1 MLESLTLKPESFGL
15 DISDLS
21 LKIIKLKKGRK
32 FFTLSSFGKEEIE
45 PGLIKGGEIKDEKK
59 LAEIIKEAIK
69 KVRGEKLKT
78 NYVVASLPEEKAF
91 LQVIQMPRL
100 PEEDLKSA
108 VIYEAENYIPTPLEE
123 VYLDYQIVPPI
134 YDHLDHLDILIAA
147 LPKKTVDPYLSALK
161 LAGFVPKV
169 LEIESMAIARAL
181 IKGGATTQP
190 ILLIDLGA
198 TRTSFIIFSGQSLR
212 FTTSIP
218 VSSTSFT
225 EIISKNLGVT
235 LAEAERLKIKYG
247 LEEKIKIN
255 IGDEKTNIKKERGK
269 IFEALIPALID
280 LVQQIKRYL
289 DYYQTHASHE
299 HLPPTTFQKNNSNK
313 HKPQKV
319 VGGLPPDGKGIS
331 KIYLC
336 GGGANLKGL
345 CELLSLE
352 LKIPVEMGN
361 PWVNILIKEKKEVP
375 ELSFEES
382 LKYTTALGLALRGIR
397 Y

>member
-45 PGLIKGGEIKDEKK
+45 PGIIKGGEIKDEKK

-69 KVRGEKLKT
+69 KVRGGKLKT

-169 LEIESMAIARAL
+169 LEIESLAIARAL